1 MDLKK
6 MVDER
11 RGRQAALPSTA
22 TIVAK
27 HAQFTIGQQAIVTRR
42 SGAYG
47 WIAHEAAEPTG
58 SVTGTGFMT
67 HRLRLKR

>member
-47 WIAHEAAEPTG
+47 WIAHEGPPPNPLEA
-58 SVTGTGFMT
+58 
-67 HRLRLKR
+67 